1 MEKLKPC
8 PYCGG
13 DAVLYNTNTVFVECK
28 SCHASG
34 PYMKTTQYDVA
45 AWNSLLRTLSW
56 TKEHPA
62 GPIQK
67 PDD

>member
-1 MEKLKPC
+1 MIDLDELMRLH
-8 PYCGG
+8 
-13 DAVLYNTNTVFVECK
+13 DAATP
-28 SCHASG
+28 G